1 MKVLYNWLKEFVDFT
16 APAAELRSRLSMAG
30 VSVDSVEETPAGPV
44 LDAEITINRPDLLG
58 HLGIAREIAT
68 LYRFALKR
76 VQPKFKESTE
86 LASKAAR
93 VEIECADLCG
103 RYTARIIR
111 SVKIQPS
118 PDWLRQ
124 RLEAL
129 GQSSINNVVD
139 ITNYV
144 MLELGQPL
152 HAFDYDRLAEHRII
166 VRRARPG
173 ETMRTLDGIDRKL
186 TKDMCLICDA
196 RSPVAIG
203 GVMGGAESDIS
214 FSTKNLLLESAWFDP
229 ISIRRTSKA
238 LALRTEASMRFERG
252 VDIELPDLAS
262 RRAAELIQQLAGGE
276 VLTGAVDVYPHP
288 ASPEKL
294 ELSRKELLRIM
305 GADVPDRTIE
315 AILSALGFAPERI
328 DANRGS
334 AESLVAR
341 WECALPPWRGDV
353 TREIDIIEEIA
364 RHYGYDK
371 FPPRLPPAKQPAA
384 RLPYAAEEDRLRE
397 RLVALGYQEIVAI
410 PLVDPERDAA
420 FRPEN
425 ATAAIIA
432 NPLSEDASIMRT
444 SGITSMAGALEWNLN
459 HGQRNL
465 RLFEFGKAYEVRER
479 KPVEIRIL
487 TLGASGLAREQSIH
501 EPAREFSFDD
511 LKGDLDQIVALAGG
525 AHWKPGGPA
534 WLGAGRAAEISVTGN
549 GGGSIGV
556 GVAGQLARSLSQRF
570 KLRQE
575 VYLAELRLEPLM
587 RAVAHAHGSLRYQ
600 PLPRFPAVERDF
612 SFVLADGTTFAQVEE
627 TIRSV
632 NIPELRCI
640 EAIDLFRGGQV
651 PAGKYSLLVRVTF
664 QSAEATFTEAQLTD
678 FSAHIVSAL
687 AQRLGASLRAN

>member
-16 APAAELRSRLSMAG
+16 APATELRSRLSMAG
-30 VSVDSVEETPAGPV
+30 ISVDSIEETPAGPV

-68 LYRFALKR
+68 LYRLNLR
-76 VQPKFKESTE
+76 REQPKFKESPE

-93 VEIECADLCG
+93 VEIECPDLCG

-111 SVKIQPS
+111 GVKIQPS

-173 ETMRTLDGIDRKL
+173 EAMRTLDGIERKL

-203 GVMGGAESDIS
+203 GVMGGAESEIS

-252 VDIELPDLAS
+252 VDIELADLAS
-262 RRAAELIQQLAGGE
+262 RRTAELIQQLAGGE
-276 VLTGAVDVYPHP
+276 VLAGVVDVYPHP
-288 ASPEKL
+288 APPEKV

-305 GADVPDRTIE
+305 GADVPDRAIE
-315 AILSALGFAPERI
+315 EILSALGFAPRRI

-334 AESLVAR
+334 AGSLVAT
-341 WECALPPWRGDV
+341 WECTLPSWRGDV

-364 RHYGYDK
+364 RHYGYGK

-384 RLPYAAEEDRLRE
+384 RLPYAAEADRLRE

-444 SGITSMAGALEWNLN
+444 SGVTSMVGALEWNLN

-465 RLFEFGKAYEVRER
+465 RLFEFGKVYELNAG
-479 KPVEIRIL
+479 KPVETRIL
-487 TLGASGLAREQSIH
+487 TLGATGLAREQSIY
-501 EPAREFSFDD
+501 EPESEFSFDD
-511 LKGDLDQIVALAGG
+511 LKGDLDQIIALAGG
-525 AHWKPGGPA
+525 AKWKLGGPA
-534 WLGAGRAAEISVTGN
+534 WLGVGRAAAISVAGN

-556 GVAGQLARSLSQRF
+556 GVAGQLARSLAQRF

-575 VYLAELRLEPLM
+575 VYLAELRLEPLAQ
-587 RAVAHAHGSLRYQ
+587 AVAQTRRSVRYE
-600 PLPRFPAVERDF
+600 PLPRFPAAERDF
-612 SFVLADGTTFAQVEE
+612 SLVLADGTTFAQVEE
-627 TIRSV
+627 TVRS
-632 NIPELRCI
+632 IDIHELQCI
-640 EAIDLFRGGQV
+640 EAVDLFRGGQI

-664 QSAEATFTEAQLTD
+664 QSDEATFTEAQLTE
-678 FSAHIVSAL
+678 FSARIVSAL
-687 AQRLGASLRAN
+687 TQKLGASLRAN

>member
-1 MKVLYNWLKEFVDFT
+1 MKVLYDWLKEFVDFT
-16 APAAELRSRLSMAG
+16 APATELRSRLSMAG

-58 HLGIAREIAT
+58 HVGIAREIAT
-68 LYRFALKR
+68 LYRLDLKR
-76 VQPKFKESTE
+76 VQSKFKESPE
-86 LASKAAR
+86 LALKAAR
-93 VEIECADLCG
+93 VEIECPDLCG

-111 SVKIQPS
+111 DVKIQPS

-139 ITNYV
+139 IANYV

-152 HAFDYDRLAEHRII
+152 HAFDYDRLAEHRIV

-173 ETMRTLDGIDRKL
+173 ETMRTLDGTERKL

-196 RSPVAIG
+196 RAAVAIG
-203 GVMGGAESDIS
+203 GVMGGAESEIS

-252 VDIELPDLAS
+252 VDIELADMAS
-262 RRAAELIQQLAGGE
+262 RRATELIQQLAGGE
-276 VLTGAVDVYPHP
+276 VLAGIIDVYPDP
-288 ASPEKL
+288 MPPQKL

-305 GADVPDRTIE
+305 GADVPDRAIE
-315 AILSALGFAPERI
+315 EILAALGFAPRRV

-334 AESLVAR
+334 AGSLVAT
-341 WECALPPWRGDV
+341 WECTLPSWRGDV

-384 RLPYAAEEDRLRE
+384 RLPYAMEEDRLRE

-425 ATAAIIA
+425 ATAPIIA
-432 NPLSEDASIMRT
+432 NPLSEDASTMRT
-444 SGITSMAGALEWNLN
+444 SGITSMIGALEWNLN
-459 HGQRNL
+459 HGQLNL
-465 RLFEFGKAYEVRER
+465 RLFEFGKAYEVRAGE
-479 KPVEIRIL
+479 PVEMRIL
-487 TLGASGLAREQSIH
+487 TLGATGLAREQSIH

-511 LKGDLDQIVALAGG
+511 LKGDLDQIIALAGG
-525 AHWKPGGPA
+525 AHWKLGGPA
-534 WLGAGRAAEISVTGN
+534 WLATGHAAEISVPATNGNLTGR
-549 GGGSIGV
+549 
-556 GVAGQLARSLSQRF
+556 AGQLAQNLAQRF

-575 VYLAELRLEPLM
+575 VYLAQLRLEPLTQT
-587 RAVAHAHGSLRYQ
+587 VAQARRSLHYE

-612 SFVLADGTTFAQVEE
+612 SLVLADGTTFAQVEG
-627 TIRSV
+627 TVRSV
-632 NIPELRCI
+632 NIPELQCI
-640 EAIDLFRGGQV
+640 EAIDLFRGGQI

-664 QSAEATFTEAQLTD
+664 QSDEATFTEVQLTE
-678 FSAHIVSAL
+678 FSARIVSAL
-687 AQRLGASLRAN
+687 TLKLGASLRAN